1 VKGRENQAAGR
12 HGQGQDGPGLGERQ
26 AEDMQGP
33 VDGRGYREGPEG
45 RVAAD
50 GDEALAQAQPAGLR
64 IELDRAD
71 EADHDGRQGDVEDR
85 EPFGIG
91 GL

>member
-1 VKGRENQAAGR
+1 MKTYF
-12 HGQGQDGPGLGERQ
+12 DPS
-26 AEDMQGP
+26 P
-33 VDGRGYREGPEG
+33 GPEG

-50 GDEALAQAQPAGLR
+50 GDEALAQAQPTGLR
-64 IELDRAD
+64 IKLDRAD

-91 GL
+91 RKGGSYDLCGGRGTE

>member
-1 VKGRENQAAGR
+1 VTWAVIR
-12 HGQGQDGPGLGERQ
+12 
-26 AEDMQGP
+26 
-33 VDGRGYREGPEG
+33 
-45 RVAAD
+45 RVTVLRVCRS
-50 GDEALAQAQPAGLR
+50 GVCGTLAQAQPAGLR

-71 EADHDGRQGDVEDR
+71 EADHDGHQDDVEDR

>member
-1 VKGRENQAAGR
+1 VCGT
-12 HGQGQDGPGLGERQ
+12 
-26 AEDMQGP
+26 
-33 VDGRGYREGPEG
+33 
-45 RVAAD
+45 
-50 GDEALAQAQPAGLR
+50 LAQAQPAGLR

-71 EADHDGRQGDVEDR
+71 EADHDGHQDDVEDR